1 MRCVSNNFCNFG
13 PKLVLNI
20 NRNMKRIHYLIMTVV
35 VISILAGTGS
45 SCKKNMFDE
54 AIYDTLIKIQ
64 SPVDSVDPNHNWEL
78 STTKYLI
85 ITANA
90 GVGTKKVMIL
100 DANPKTTPLAQV
112 VGQLYMEEG
121 DRVGLSVTYPS
132 LLSTLYAAAVDS
144 TGAYTVTEFNPANR
158 DVDFSKTLFKQE
170 KLSYSPM
177 FQYFAFCYEQ
187 EFPEPGD
194 FDYNDVVMHIALE
207 RANPREMYFH
217 VRLAAV
223 GANKQ
228 LAGCLRMPDIDY
240 NDIDTVYTVDDKSF
254 NKEITDQYMVV
265 LRERDLLLKGL
276 KGEPILNLFADAHW
290 ATGDI
295 LNADF
300 GMFQRKQYNVT
311 KRSSTDAQLMV
322 PREVTFVIRFK
333 TDIRANGIT
342 LNNIDPFIIEQ
353 YNGISME
360 VHTYQYRTVQALN
373 EYNYIDVGH
382 LPWALIVPS
391 GSFCHPLEGVNM
403 GFRMKDKTTG
413 ASILF
418 GAYDVGG
425 HSFGEWATNRNQ
437 AKDWYDYPN
446 ESNVFVW

>member
-1 MRCVSNNFCNFG
+1 
-13 PKLVLNI
+13 
-20 NRNMKRIHYLIMTVV
+20 MKRFFYFAIIILGLSALI
-35 VISILAGTGS
+35 GTGT
-45 SCKKNMFDE
+45 SCKKDMFDK
-54 AIYDTLIKIQ
+54 AMYDTLIKIQ
-64 SPVDSVDPNHNWEL
+64 SPVDSVDPSHTWEL
-78 STTKYLI
+78 STSKYLI

-90 GVGTKKVMIL
+90 GTGTRQVQIL
-100 DANPKTTPLAQV
+100 SDNPLTSNAAQIIN
-112 VGQLYMEEG
+112 QLDMAEG
-121 DRVGLSVTYPS
+121 DRVGLSVSYPS
-132 LLSTLYAAAVDS
+132 RLTTLYAAAIDS
-144 TGAYTVTEFNPANR
+144 TGAYTVVQFNPSSS
-158 DVDFSKTLFKQE
+158 DVDFSNP
-170 KLSYSPM
+170 LSKSQKVSSKPEP
-177 FQYFAFCYEQ
+177 QYYAFCYEQ

-194 FDYNDVVMHIALE
+194 FDYNDVVMHVALE

-223 GANKQ
+223 GGNKQ
-228 LAGCLRMPDIDY
+228 LAGCLRLPEIDY

-276 KGEPILNLFADAHW
+276 KGEPVLNLFADAHW

-300 GMFQRKQYNVT
+300 GIFKRKLYNVT
-311 KRSSTDAQLMV
+311 KQSSSDAQLMV

-342 LNNIDPFIIEQ
+342 LSNIDPFIIEQ
-353 YNGISME
+353 YNGVSME
-360 VHTYQYRTVQALN
+360 VHTYQYRMVKALN
-373 EYNYIDVGH
+373 DYSYIDVGH
-382 LPWALIVPS
+382 LPWALVVPS
-391 GSFCHPLEGVNM
+391 GAFCHPLEGVNM